1 MYGVTG
7 KHHQTSYAGLKK
19 SLQQEWAFVQCIT
32 PDTGSA
38 FQPVEDEIRDAFL
51 LALFREAIYQIPGK
65 AVTGLPVNQDRISL
79 PDPTYIS
86 RYNWTA
92 SYVITG
98 HLVAAL
104 YWTADFWSG
113 DHALLMG

>member
-1 MYGVTG
+1 M
-7 KHHQTSYAGLKK
+7 
-19 SLQQEWAFVQCIT
+19 
-32 PDTGSA
+32 
-38 FQPVEDEIRDAFL
+38 EDKLRNALL
-51 LALFREAIYQIPGK
+51 LALFREAISQIPGK
-65 AVTGLPVNQDRISL
+65 AGTDMSVNQDGIAL
-79 PDPTYIS
+79 PDPTKIAGP
-86 RYNWTA
+86 NWTA